1 MPLAT
6 VANYKAWAGINGTG
20 SDAAITLML
29 AQAEASVRRYAGR
42 DMTNGFESANR
53 TETYN
58 GDGGSVLQLREWPI
72 TTLTS
77 VEERDRAGTW
87 TTLDAD
93 EYRVDTRTGQLYR
106 LGATWGRIVSD
117 FIGGGNNPAFGVS
130 PAWSA
135 DPASVRVTYTG
146 GYSTIPA
153 DIVAVVYLLIDHKL
167 ANAGGNPSATS
178 ETIGVYSVSTSG
190 SSVTEHEILKSNMPS
205 ETRGTVI

>member
-20 SDAAITLML
+20 NDAAITLML
-29 AQAEASVRRYAGR
+29 AQAEAMVRRYAGR
-42 DMTNGFESANR
+42 DLTNGFESTNR

-58 GDGGSVLQLREWPI
+58 GDGAAVLQLREWPV
-72 TTLTS
+72 TTVTT
-77 VEERDRAGTW
+77 VEERDRDGVW
-87 TTLDAD
+87 TTLDAT

-153 DIVAVVYLLIDHKL
+153 DIVAVVYMLIDYKL

>member
-29 AQAEASVRRYAGR
+29 AQAEAMVRRYAGR
-42 DMTNGFESANR
+42 DMTNGFESSNR

-58 GDGGSVLQLREWPI
+58 GDGSAVLQLREWPI
-72 TTLTS
+72 TTLTT

-117 FIGGGNNPAFGVS
+117 FVGGGNNPSFGVS

-146 GYSTIPA
+146 GYTTIPA

-167 ANAGGNPSATS
+167 ANAGSDQTLTS
-178 ETIGVYSVSTSG
+178 ESIGVYSKSRGGTYFSE
-190 SSVTEHEILKSNMPS
+190 TDILAKNMPS

>member
-58 GDGGSVLQLREWPI
+58 GDGSAVLQLREWPV
-72 TTLTS
+72 TTLTT

-153 DIVAVVYLLIDHKL
+153 DIVAVVYMLIDYKL

-190 SSVTEHEILKSNMPS
+190 SSVTEHEILKANMPS

>member
-58 GDGGSVLQLREWPI
+58 GDGSAVLQLREWPI
-72 TTLTS
+72 TTLTT

-117 FIGGGNNPAFGVS
+117 FIGGGNNPAFGVD

-153 DIVAVVYLLIDHKL
+153 DIVAVVYMLIDYKL

>member
-58 GDGGSVLQLREWPI
+58 GDGSAVLQLREWPI
-72 TTLTS
+72 TTLTT

-117 FIGGGNNPAFGVS
+117 FVGGGNNPAFGVS
-130 PAWSA
+130 PSWSA

-146 GYSTIPA
+146 GYTTIPA
-153 DIVAVVYLLIDHKL
+153 DIVAVVYMLIDYKL

>member
-58 GDGGSVLQLREWPI
+58 GDGAAVLQLREWPV
-72 TTLTS
+72 TTVTT

-117 FIGGGNNPAFGVS
+117 FVGGGNNPAFGVS
-130 PAWSA
+130 PSWSA

-146 GYSTIPA
+146 GYTTIPA

-167 ANAGGNPSATS
+167 ANAGSDQTLTS
-178 ETIGVYSVSTSG
+178 ESIGVYSKSRGGTYFSE
-190 SSVTEHEILKSNMPS
+190 TDILAKNMPS
-205 ETRGTVI
+205 ELRGTVL

>member
-53 TETYN
+53 VETYN
-58 GDGGSVLQLREWPI
+58 GDGAAVLQLREWPI
-72 TTLTS
+72 TTMTS

-93 EYRVDTRTGQLYR
+93 EYRIDTRTGQLYR

-117 FIGGGNNPAFGVS
+117 FVGGGNNPAFGVS
-130 PAWSA
+130 PSWSS

-153 DIVAVVYLLIDHKL
+153 DIVAVVYLLIDYKL

-205 ETRGTVI
+205 ETRGAVL

>member
-58 GDGGSVLQLREWPI
+58 GDGSAVLQLREWPI

-117 FIGGGNNPAFGVS
+117 FVGGGNNPSFGVS
-130 PAWSA
+130 PSWSA

-146 GYSTIPA
+146 GYTTIPA
-153 DIVAVVYLLIDHKL
+153 DIVAVVYMLIDYKL

-205 ETRGTVI
+205 ELRGTVL

>member
-58 GDGGSVLQLREWPI
+58 GDGSAVLQLREWPI
-72 TTLTS
+72 TTLTT

-117 FIGGGNNPAFGVS
+117 FVGGGNNPSFGVS

-146 GYSTIPA
+146 GYTTIPA
-153 DIVAVVYLLIDHKL
+153 DIVAVVYMLIDYKL

>member
-20 SDAAITLML
+20 YDAAITLML
-29 AQAEASVRRYAGR
+29 AQAEAMVRRYAGR
-42 DMTNGFESANR
+42 DLTNGFESANR
-53 TETYN
+53 TETYDGN
-58 GDGGSVLQLREWPI
+58 GAAVLQLREWPVTTI
-72 TTLTS
+72 TT

-130 PAWSA
+130 PSWSS

-146 GYSTIPA
+146 GYTTIPA
-153 DIVAVVYLLIDHKL
+153 DIVAVVYLLIDYKL
-167 ANAGGNPSATS
+167 ANGGGNASATNES
-178 ETIGVYSVSTSG
+178 IGVYSVARGGTYMSE
-190 SSVTEHEILKSNMPS
+190 VDILAKNTPS
-205 ETRGTVI
+205 ELRGTVI

>member
-20 SDAAITLML
+20 NDAAITLML
-29 AQAEASVRRYAGR
+29 AQAEAMVRRYAGR
-42 DMTNGFESANR
+42 DLTNGFESANR
-53 TETYN
+53 TETYDGN
-58 GDGGSVLQLREWPI
+58 GAAVLQLREWPV
-72 TTLTS
+72 TS
-77 VEERDRAGTW
+77 VATVEERDRAGTW
-87 TTLDAD
+87 TTLDTD

-146 GYSTIPA
+146 GYTTIPA
-153 DIVAVVYLLIDHKL
+153 DIVAVVYMLIDYKL

>member
-20 SDAAITLML
+20 NDAAITLML
-29 AQAEASVRRYAGR
+29 AQAEAMVRRYAGR
-42 DMTNGFESANR
+42 DLTNGFESAAR
-53 TETYN
+53 TETYDGN
-58 GDGGSVLQLREWPI
+58 GESVLQLREWPV
-72 TTLTS
+72 TS
-77 VEERDRAGTW
+77 VATVEERDRGGTW
-87 TTLDAD
+87 TTLDAT
-93 EYRVDTRTGQLYR
+93 EYRLDTRTGQLHKINAMR
-106 LGATWGRIVSD
+106 GRIMADYV
-117 FIGGGNNPAFGVS
+117 GGGTNLAFGVH
-130 PAWSA
+130 PAWSV

-146 GYSTIPA
+146 GYITIPA
-153 DIVAVVYLLIDHKL
+153 DIVAVVYMLIDYKL

>member
-42 DMTNGFESANR
+42 DMTNGFESAAR

-58 GDGGSVLQLREWPI
+58 GDGSAVLQLREWPI
-72 TTLTS
+72 TTLTT

-117 FIGGGNNPAFGVS
+117 FVGGGNNPAFGVS

-146 GYSTIPA
+146 GYTTIPA
-153 DIVAVVYLLIDHKL
+153 DIVAVVYMLIDYKL

>member
-117 FIGGGNNPAFGVS
+117 FVGGGNNPAFGVS

-153 DIVAVVYLLIDHKL
+153 DIVAVVYMLIDYKL

>member
-20 SDAAITLML
+20 NDAAITLML
-29 AQAEASVRRYAGR
+29 AQAEAMVRRFAGR
-42 DMTNGFESANR
+42 DLTNGFESTAR
-53 TETYN
+53 TETYDGN
-58 GDGGSVLQLREWPI
+58 GAAVLQLREWPV
-72 TTLTS
+72 TTVTT

-87 TTLDAD
+87 TTLAAT

-117 FIGGGNNPAFGVS
+117 FVGGGNNPSFGVN

-153 DIVAVVYLLIDHKL
+153 DIVAVVYMLIDYKL

>member
-117 FIGGGNNPAFGVS
+117 FVGGGNNPAFGVS

-153 DIVAVVYLLIDHKL
+153 DIVAVVYMLIDYKL

-205 ETRGTVI
+205 ETRGTVL

>member
-1 MPLAT
+1 
-6 VANYKAWAGINGTG
+6 
-20 SDAAITLML
+20 ML

-58 GDGGSVLQLREWPI
+58 GDGSAVLQLREWPI
-72 TTLTS
+72 TTLTT

-146 GYSTIPA
+146 GYTTIPA
-153 DIVAVVYLLIDHKL
+153 DIVAVVYMLIDYKL

-190 SSVTEHEILKSNMPS
+190 SSVTEHEILKANMPS

>member
-58 GDGGSVLQLREWPI
+58 GDGSAVLQLREWPI
-72 TTLTS
+72 TTLTT

-117 FIGGGNNPAFGVS
+117 FVGGGNNPSFGVS

-153 DIVAVVYLLIDHKL
+153 DIVAVVYMLIDYKL

-205 ETRGTVI
+205 ETRGTVL

>member
-117 FIGGGNNPAFGVS
+117 FVGGGNNPAFGVS
-130 PAWSA
+130 PSWSA

-146 GYSTIPA
+146 GYTTIPA
-153 DIVAVVYLLIDHKL
+153 DIVAVVYMLIDYKL

>member
-58 GDGGSVLQLREWPI
+58 GDGSAVLQLREWPI
-72 TTLTS
+72 TTLTT

-146 GYSTIPA
+146 GYTTIPA
-153 DIVAVVYLLIDHKL
+153 DIVAVVYMLIDYKL

-190 SSVTEHEILKSNMPS
+190 SSVTEHEILKANMPS

>member
-58 GDGGSVLQLREWPI
+58 GDGSAVLQLREWPI

-146 GYSTIPA
+146 GYTTIPA
-153 DIVAVVYLLIDHKL
+153 DIVAVVYMLIDYKL

>member
-20 SDAAITLML
+20 NDAAITLML
-29 AQAEASVRRYAGR
+29 AQAEAMVRRYAGR
-42 DMTNGFESANR
+42 DLTNGFESANR

-58 GDGGSVLQLREWPI
+58 GDGAAVLQLREWPV
-72 TTLTS
+72 TTVTT

-153 DIVAVVYLLIDHKL
+153 DIVAVVYMLIDYKL

>member
-58 GDGGSVLQLREWPI
+58 GDGSAVLQLREWPI
-72 TTLTS
+72 TTLTT

-117 FIGGGNNPAFGVS
+117 FVGGGKNPAFGVS

-153 DIVAVVYLLIDHKL
+153 DIVAVVYMLIDYKL